1 MAEQKEWQTPEC
13 RQYSLWAYWSYRN
26 PSYPYFSLCTTL
38 EDLVLFCFG
47 LLPFSQDSEQWLCFL
62 LSPKNMQN
70 ETHTLLS
77 HVKMLILSFVEKHS
91 MREGAF
97 PVNLEW
103 LFLELLRHALV
114 QSLGSQSIN

>member
-1 MAEQKEWQTPEC
+1 M
-13 RQYSLWAYWSYRN
+13 
-26 PSYPYFSLCTTL
+26 
-38 EDLVLFCFG
+38 LFCFG
-47 LLPFSQDSEQWLCFL
+47 LLPFSQDSEQWLSLL

-70 ETHTLLS
+70 EIHTLLS

-114 QSLGSQSIN
+114 QSLASQSIN

>member
-1 MAEQKEWQTPEC
+1 M
-13 RQYSLWAYWSYRN
+13 
-26 PSYPYFSLCTTL
+26 
-38 EDLVLFCFG
+38 LFCFG
-47 LLPFSQDSEQWLCFL
+47 LLPFSQDSEQWLCLL

-77 HVKMLILSFVEKHS
+77 HVKNAYFKFCCRTQS

-97 PVNLEW
+97 EW

-114 QSLGSQSIN
+114 QSLASQSIN